1 MKRSRVNTK
10 LVAVALAIIT
20 LATVYLV
27 GSFFHG
33 RFDVGIREIVKPM
46 PSDEVEGEVTGLGAN
61 GLVVVAIKR
70 GLQGEVGCVFLEG
83 QRVGIPSGMAVEGE
97 QSSPEQFGCVAR
109 NGSLVGWRVNES
121 VRRWNPFQW
130 AEPSRS
136 TGLPLMPEQDSRVVG
151 LRCDD
156 LGEFVVLVRE
166 QELAWC
172 DWSGSAARLGSLNL
186 TENSR
191 DGSGVAFVAD
201 RIVNGSL
208 VIGRFTDSVE
218 RVDPRNFQVVPICRL
233 PEKQASLAQ
242 CAVSSD
248 GQTVLVGTRRGNI
261 IVVDPS
267 VQEPLGEFHV
277 VGSPIRCLSISP
289 DGQLAA
295 FTQISQPT
303 PDTVV
308 HLWSITERKLVG
320 KVRVPGS
327 VDRRD
332 LAEQELVRVI
342 SWEKSAN
349 TIIVG
354 FHTGRIVAIDLAAG
368 HKRSTNRE

>member
-1 MKRSRVNTK
+1 
-10 LVAVALAIIT
+10 
-20 LATVYLV
+20 
-27 GSFFHG
+27 
-33 RFDVGIREIVKPM
+33 
-46 PSDEVEGEVTGLGAN
+46 
-61 GLVVVAIKR
+61 
-70 GLQGEVGCVFLEG
+70 
-83 QRVGIPSGMAVEGE
+83 
-97 QSSPEQFGCVAR
+97 
-109 NGSLVGWRVNES
+109 
-121 VRRWNPFQW
+121 
-130 AEPSRS
+130 
-136 TGLPLMPEQDSRVVG
+136 
-151 LRCDD
+151 
-156 LGEFVVLVRE
+156 
-166 QELAWC
+166 
-172 DWSGSAARLGSLNL
+172 
-186 TENSR
+186 
-191 DGSGVAFVAD
+191 
-201 RIVNGSL
+201 
-208 VIGRFTDSVE
+208 
-218 RVDPRNFQVVPICRL
+218 
-233 PEKQASLAQ
+233 
-242 CAVSSD
+242 VSSD

-303 PDTVV
+303 HDTVV
-308 HLWSITERKLVG
+308 HLWSITERQLVG